1 VREPSG
7 GARQSLARKP
17 RLIDRLEYAA
27 FAAATAGAN
36 RVSEARAERFGESL
50 GRLAYRSLRIRRDVV
65 EEHLRLAFP
74 DRSLEWVHATAEES
88 YLHLGR
94 ELMTTMRLSHWSRDE
109 VVRRVHHELGRERF
123 YQALGEGKGLVLAGS
138 HFGNWELGAA
148 SVAAQGYPVDAV
160 YQPQRN
166 PLFNEAMLS
175 ARRRLGVEV
184 IPRTRAAREALPRLR
199 AGRIVAFVAD
209 QNAGRNGVFVP
220 FFGRLA
226 STHRGA
232 ALMAVRSG
240 APLFF
245 GAAVRQG
252 DGYLGMSEEITESR
266 EGPVDQV
273 VERLTAA
280 FTAVLER
287 LVRQWP
293 GQYFWHHRRWKT
305 RPEGETRN

>member
-1 VREPSG
+1 M
-7 GARQSLARKP
+7 ARKAG
-17 RLIDRLEYAA
+17 LVDRLEYAA
-27 FAAATAGAN
+27 FASATAAAN
-36 RVSEARAERFGESL
+36 RVSERGAERFGESL
-50 GRLAYRSLRIRRDVV
+50 GKFAYRAVGVRRKVV

-74 DRSLEWVHATAEES
+74 DRPDEWLRATAQES

-94 ELMTTMRLSHWSRDE
+94 ELMTTIRLSHWSRDE
-109 VVRRVHHELGRERF
+109 VVRRVHHDVGRERF
-123 YQALGEGKGLVLAGS
+123 YQALGEGKGLVLAGG

-166 PLFNEAMLS
+166 PLFNEAMLG
-175 ARRRLGVEV
+175 ARRRLGVDV
-184 IPRTRAAREALPRLR
+184 IPRTLAAREALPRLR

-252 DGYLGMSEEITESR
+252 DGYLGISEEITESR
-266 EGPVDQV
+266 DGPVDAV
-273 VERLTAA
+273 VARLTAA

-293 GQYFWHHRRWKT
+293 EQYFWHHRRWKT
-305 RPEGETRN
+305 RPLGETRN